1 MNVLNNIG
9 ISFKMLGAF
18 AVLLAILVGVGIFAI
33 VKISAV
39 NDLSMEMRNRWLPAT
54 ELLGDIHAYT
64 SQYRITQGTLAYS
77 TEAEEQARSVK
88 ALKNAQRAISS
99 AMEEYEPLMVSAEQ
113 KQNFASLQKNWQ
125 HFSTICEKMVDVL
138 GVDNQAALDIFH
150 GEALDSFYT
159 VEDDILQL
167 IEHTEQ
173 GAKTLSL
180 KSDRIYTQS
189 RKLML
194 IAALASL
201 IVASLLAWLL
211 MRTFVTTIS
220 DMSNAVK
227 KLIDGDFNIQIR
239 GTDRGDEIGSLARAV
254 DRFKVMYIDDQE
266 RAQADLIKAKETEA
280 TINAIG
286 GGLSALAN
294 GKLRCRVT
302 EDVTG
307 PLSQLHVDYNGASAK
322 LLRTLQEIMAGFHVI
337 KSGSSEIVH
346 ASSDLSSRT
355 EQQARSL
362 ADTASTLEEFS
373 QSVQIAA
380 DNSKKTSSR
389 LTLARASAENVDE
402 TAKRAVEAMRNIAA
416 SSKEMNEIIST
427 IDGLAFQTNLL
438 ALNAGVEAARAGSAG
453 AGFALVANEVRSLA
467 QRSTEAAN
475 SIRDLVST
483 SDSMISEGVTLVEN
497 SGEALQV
504 IVSEVTEVSDLM
516 DEIAQ
521 AAARQA
527 SGIAEISAMVALMDK
542 STQQNAAMVEESTA
556 CSQNLFNE
564 TKRLFHQ
571 LSFFDLGE
579 DEAEIRLQLAS

>member
-64 SQYRITQGTLAYS
+64 SQYRITQSTLAYS
-77 TEAEEQARSVK
+77 KKEEEQARSVK
-88 ALKNAQRAISS
+88 SLKNAQRAIGS
-99 AMEEYEPLMVSAEQ
+99 ALEEYEPLMVSAQQ
-113 KQNFASLQKNWQ
+113 KQDFAKLQKNWK
-125 HFSTICEKMVDVL
+125 HFSTICEQMVDVV

-150 GEALDSFYT
+150 GEALDSFYA

-167 IEHTEQ
+167 IDHTEQ

-180 KSDRIYTQS
+180 NSDRIYTES
-189 RKLML
+189 RKLMV
-194 IAALASL
+194 IAALASM
-201 IVASLLAWLL
+201 IVASMLAWLL
-211 MRTFVTTIS
+211 MRTFVTPIS

-254 DRFKVMYIDDQE
+254 DRFKVMYIDDQQ
-266 RAQADLIKAKETEA
+266 RAQADLVKAKETEA

-302 EDVTG
+302 EDVNG
-307 PLSQLHVDYNGASAK
+307 PLSQLHVDYNGALEK
-322 LLRTLQEIMAGFHVI
+322 LLQTLQEIMAGFHVI
-337 KSGSSEIVH
+337 KSGTSEIVH

-355 EQQARSL
+355 EEQARSL
-362 ADTASTLEEFS
+362 ADTANTLEEFS

-389 LTLARASAENVDE
+389 LSLARASAENVDE
-402 TAKRAVEAMRNIAA
+402 TAKRAVVAMRNIAA
-416 SSKEMNEIIST
+416 SSKEMNDIIST

-516 DEIAQ
+516 DEIA
-521 AAARQA
+521 AAAGRQA
-527 SGIAEISAMVALMDK
+527 TGIAEISAMVALMDK

-564 TKRLFHQ
+564 TKRLFQQ
-571 LSFFDLGE
+571 LSFFDLGD
-579 DEAEIRLQLAS
+579 DEAEVRWRMAS